1 MRRAGHKREYDAREA
16 REAYLLLAP
25 FGVFFLLFVL
35 YPIVRSVADSF
46 TDYSLASRN
55 WVGLKNYLRLF
66 RDRAFLL
73 SVRNTV
79 LYAAGSIVPLMAL
92 GLGAALLVQRQSR
105 VMFAARAALM
115 TPYVTSLVAV
125 SMVFLYLYDPTT
137 GAFNK
142 ILSAVG
148 LPRQQFLYDPSQ
160 ALWCLVAMNIW
171 KNFGYVMILYLAGLT
186 GVPQSLLEAASLD
199 GAGVWAKLVHIQLP
213 HIRPVSYLLGTT
225 LCVECFK
232 TFEPVRLM
240 TSGGPVNATTTIT
253 YQIYIRAFSEFKM
266 GYASAMSVVLL
277 AIVLA
282 VTLVNLRLGHQL
294 DDGGD
299 EG

>member
-1 MRRAGHKREYDAREA
+1 MRRAGNKKEYNAKEA

-25 FGVFFLLFVL
+25 FGIFFLLFVL

-46 TDYSLASRN
+46 TDYSLSSRD
-55 WVGLKNYLRLF
+55 WVGFHNYLRLL
-66 RDRAFLL
+66 RDKAFLL
-73 SVRNTV
+73 SVRNTL
-79 LYAAGSIVPLMAL
+79 LYALGSIAPLMAL
-92 GLGAALLVQRQSR
+92 GLAAALLVQRQSR
-105 VMFAARAALM
+105 AMFAARAALM

-142 ILSAVG
+142 LLSAVG
-148 LPRQQFLYDPSQ
+148 LPTQRFLYDPTQ
-160 ALWCLVAMNIW
+160 ALACLVAMNIW

-186 GVPQSLLEAASLD
+186 GVPETLLEAASLD
-199 GAGVWAKLVHIQLP
+199 GAGAFAKLRYIQLP
-213 HIRPVSYLLGTT
+213 HIRPVSYLLATT

-277 AIVLA
+277 VIVLA
-282 VTLVNLRLGHQL
+282 VTLLNLKFGRQL

-299 EG
+299 A

>member
-1 MRRAGHKREYDAREA
+1 MRRQRKREYDVREA

-35 YPIVRSVADSF
+35 YPILRSVTDSF
-46 TDYSLASRN
+46 TDYSLSSRN
-55 WVGLKNYLRLF
+55 WVGLRNYVRLF
-66 RDRAFLL
+66 RDAAFLA
-73 SVRNTV
+73 SVRNTLV
-79 LYAAGSIVPLMAL
+79 YAVGSILPLMAL
-92 GLGAALLVQRQSR
+92 GLLAALLVQRQSK

-142 ILSAVG
+142 LLAAAG
-148 LPRQQFLYDPSQ
+148 LPRQMFLYDRAQ

-186 GVPQSLLEAASLD
+186 GVPETLMEAASLD
-199 GAGVWAKLVHIQLP
+199 GAGTWVKLWRIQLP
-213 HIRPVSYLLGTT
+213 HIRPVTYLLATT
-225 LCVECFK
+225 LTVECFK

-253 YQIYIRAFSEFKM
+253 YQIYLRAFSEFKM

-277 AIVLA
+277 LIVLA
-282 VTLVNLRLGHQL
+282 VTLINLRLGHQL
-294 DDGGD
+294 DEGGD
-299 EG
+299 S